1 MLYPVLYDFFMEV
14 CVCSLCIMC
23 VHVFM
28 HILVFFVEVLPERQ
42 SMVFVGYAFALAFGI
57 TTSVANPIL
66 YTSLNES
73 FRHTLK
79 ASVAIVEWCLE
90 LPPNQGLGLV
100 GIELLVNFAP
110 DRLESL
116 KTPFLP
122 AATARWSINAVSS
135 PSSPISDQ

>member
-79 ASVAIVEWCLE
+79 ASVAIVEWSLE

-100 GIELLVNFAP
+100 GIELLVNI
-110 DRLESL
+110 
-116 KTPFLP
+116 
-122 AATARWSINAVSS
+122 AASGVLTDSN
-135 PSSPISDQ
+135 P